1 VGTKY
6 TPARKIKMVENE
18 SDQVTLDLEQIEEEE
33 DAKPTL
39 GDIFTD
45 RVESLMKHRD
55 IDSVLDDQHHMYD
68 RVLPVTF

>member
-1 VGTKY
+1 
-6 TPARKIKMVENE
+6 MVENE
-18 SDQVTLDLEQIEEEE
+18 DDQLTLDLEKIEEKE
-33 DAKPTL
+33 DTKPTL

-68 RVLPVTF
+68 PILPVTC